1 MAQTKKSKKA
11 PVLFQKLGNHWY
23 VFSQVGD
30 EVIYSPLPAH
40 LDPRQTKLELYE
52 VIDEHLKRVA
62 KFRRARMHA

>member
-1 MAQTKKSKKA
+1 MAQKKKTKKS
-11 PVLFQKLGNHWY
+11 PVLFQKLGDHWY

-62 KFRRARMHA
+62 KFRRERAHA